1 MRVTYDASVDMAYIH
16 LVEKEPGSL
25 DRSDEYEPED
35 AGGTLVLDFD
45 RDGHL
50 LGIEVFRARERLP
63 AAVLEQATR
72 L

>member
-1 MRVTYDASVDMAYIH
+1 VRVTYDASDDMAYIY
-16 LVEKEPGSL
+16 LVEKEPGAV
-25 DRSDEYEPED
+25 DRSEEFEPED
-35 AGGTLVLDFD
+35 TGGTLVLDFD
-45 RDGHL
+45 SVGHL

>member
-1 MRVTYDASVDMAYIH
+1 MAYIY
-16 LVEKEPGSL
+16 LVEKERGSV

-35 AGGTLVLDFD
+35 TGGTLVLDFD
-45 RDGHL
+45 SGGHL

-63 AAVLEQATR
+63 AAVLEQATW